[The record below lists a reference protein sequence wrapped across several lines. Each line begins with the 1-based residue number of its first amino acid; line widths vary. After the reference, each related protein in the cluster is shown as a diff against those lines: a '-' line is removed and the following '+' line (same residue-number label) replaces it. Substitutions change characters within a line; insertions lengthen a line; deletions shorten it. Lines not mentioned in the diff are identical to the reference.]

1 MLARV
6 RRTLAIGDVHGCLE
20 ELKELLAA
28 ARYVEGEDRLV
39 FVGDLVDRGP
49 DPVGVVREVRRLSS
63 HGDVLTVMGNHEEKL
78 VRWFK
83 RAEEE
88 RALGKKNPM
97 TPPPPERLAQWEAF
111 DTEDRAWLAERPITA
126 EAAPGWTVVHGGFES
141 TRSGAQKPQKML
153 RCRWVDPETGRMI
166 ALAEGALAA
175 PKGVVWME
183 RWRGPAHV
191 VYGHAVHSLEV
202 PRVDRPAPG
211 VECWGID
218 TGCCFGG
225 RLTALCLETREVT
238 QVPAH
243 RAYAAL
249 MGDGDAADA

>member
-1 MLARV
+1 M

-20 ELKELLAA
+20 ELRELLAVV
-28 ARYVEGEDRLV
+28 RYRAGEDRLV

-49 DPVGVVREVRRLSS
+49 DPVGVVREVRALSER
-63 HGDVLTVMGNHEEKL
+63 GDVLTIMGNHEEKL
-78 VRWFK
+78 VRWW
-83 RAEEE
+83 RRVDEE
-88 RALGKKNPM
+88 RTLGKKNLM

-111 DTEDRAWLAERPITA
+111 DERDRAWLAERPIMA

-141 TRSGAQKPQKML
+141 TESGVQKPQKMM
-153 RCRWVDPETGRMI
+153 RCRWVDPETGKMI
-166 ALAEGALAA
+166 ALAEGSLAA
-175 PKGVVWME
+175 PKGVFWME

-191 VYGHAVHSLEV
+191 VYGHAVHSLET
-202 PRVDRPAPG
+202 PRVDRPVPS

-238 QVPAH
+238 QVPAQ
-243 RAYAAL
+243 RAYAELKTEAL
-249 MGDGDAADA
+249 E